1 MLPRIFLIVQRIKV
15 QFSIVKHF
23 ALIIV
28 EKSDFIDCRYELVE
42 FLRPPNDREIYLSI
56 IVDFNRRNI
65 SIATLRLHLEL
76 VSK

>member
-28 EKSDFIDCRYELVE
+28 EKSDFIDCRYELVV